1 MENLSQFNDIKE
13 NYNLMESF
21 LLKIG
26 QVALA
31 RSVTGSSVARQQVEL
46 KKNSIR
52 SMREQTVD
60 ATAGATPSHQLEVT
74 AGVWNVR
81 STNVVSTEP

>member
-13 NYNLMESF
+13 NYNLLESF

-46 KKNSIR
+46 KKNS